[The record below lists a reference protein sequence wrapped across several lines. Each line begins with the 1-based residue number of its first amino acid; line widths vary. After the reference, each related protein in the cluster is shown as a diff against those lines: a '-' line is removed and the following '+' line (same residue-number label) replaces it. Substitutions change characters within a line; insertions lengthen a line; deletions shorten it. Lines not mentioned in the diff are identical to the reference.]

1 VVGGSAGAP
10 RLGDDRSA
18 STPLQQLIK
27 ATEDAA
33 QNCHAKKS
41 NVQKKLEL
49 ILSTLNRYATGVD
62 VLIQQHPDTTAL
74 VWGVIRMLITVSI
87 VPYICLWNSSACFGR
102 IVTKC
107 FLPML

>member
-1 VVGGSAGAP
+1 VVGSSADAP

-33 QNCHAKKS
+33 QICHAKKS

-87 VPYICLWNSSACFGR
+87 VPYI
-102 IVTKC
+102 
-107 FLPML
+107 